1 LCYRFLKIT
10 DTEAILIQVIPFL
23 ADQEPVFLPL
33 LARGLSDLAAMRLNA
48 VELEAQVNPDLA
60 AKSIEEKVAQP
71 VPDFVWNGEDLWLT
85 GTLSGKDRFGVA
97 LALYAPGLDQVVY
110 RSENVISGEER
121 LMTEWE
127 RQLKEVIFYLKPNA
141 DYESNL
147 RMHTRSLEAFI
158 SLRKGLEM
166 LSQAKDSPSREDGLE
181 YLFNAVAYDPDF
193 VEAADILILFLIQND
208 LDKNFERS
216 ADLLERL
223 RRIADHHPRIPL
235 VLAEVYYQ
243 WGKFDKTSQ
252 VLEDLTEKFPR
263 FSDGWIRR
271 ALFYHAQDQLE
282 EALLSVQNLLAYEPE
297 NSTALDLMGA
307 ILAGKGD
314 PAAAEEAW
322 LRAIVV
328 DPSRVNILTNL
339 ALLAEERDDFD
350 KAETYYKQALQTD
363 TDWYGVYHYY
373 GSYCLRRQRFEEA
386 AALLKE
392 AIKHQPT
399 HFPSYQ
405 NLSTAL
411 LHLERYSEAQESL
424 LSLLRLAPDNSVRR
438 QTLQLLNRLNDGAIK
453 TEVRLRKL
461 EEAWDAG
468 DRWQTLWQLVTIL
481 FKARQRW
488 YYWYLWGQIA
498 GKLNLSGLGSAFY
511 RIGLRFQPGF
521 PLFKR
526 LGLYYWGKGLFGKAL
541 PILRQAFQLNRSDQ
555 EIGRAYLQTLINL
568 GEVEELQANIKN
580 LTSVANINLNPP
592 QISV

>member
-1 LCYRFLKIT
+1 M
-10 DTEAILIQVIPFL
+10 IQVIPFL

-60 AKSIEEKVAQP
+60 AKSIEEKVV

-85 GTLSGKDRFGVA
+85 GTLSGKDRLGVA

-110 RSENVISGEER
+110 RSESIVSGEER

-127 RQLKEVIFYLKPNA
+127 RQLKEVIFYLKPDA

-158 SLRKGLEM
+158 SLRKGLET
-166 LSQAKDSPSREDGLE
+166 LSQAKDNPSREDGLE
-181 YLFNAVAYDPDF
+181 YLYNAVAYDPDF

-223 RRIADHHPRIPL
+223 RQIADHHPRIPL

-243 WGKFDKTSQ
+243 WGKFDKTGQ
-252 VLEDLTEKFPR
+252 VLEDLTEKFSR

-271 ALFYHAQDQLE
+271 ALFYHAQDQLD

-314 PAAAEEAW
+314 PGAAEEAW

-386 AALLKE
+386 AALLEK

-453 TEVRLRKL
+453 IEVRLRKL

-468 DRWQTLWQLVTIL
+468 NRWQTLWKLVAII

-498 GKLNLSGLGSAFY
+498 DKQNLSGLGSAFY

-592 QISV
+592 QISM

>member
-1 LCYRFLKIT
+1 M
-10 DTEAILIQVIPFL
+10 IQVIPFL